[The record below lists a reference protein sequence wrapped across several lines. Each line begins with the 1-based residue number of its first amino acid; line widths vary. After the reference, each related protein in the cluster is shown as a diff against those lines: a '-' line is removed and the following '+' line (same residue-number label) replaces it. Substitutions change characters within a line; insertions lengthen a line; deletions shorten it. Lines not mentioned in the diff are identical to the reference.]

1 MELTFSI
8 HQSLKFNDLGLD
20 IIGSEGIMG
29 NLFIRSN
36 RSKEI
41 KLEF

>member
-1 MELTFSI
+1 MIDVVKYKQIE
-8 HQSLKFNDLGLD
+8 
-20 IIGSEGIMG
+20 SEGIMG

-36 RSKEI
+36 RSREI